1 MKKIFFIG
9 KFNVIM
15 QNVYQVM
22 TKKFDMQICP
32 AEYEILEG
40 MFQMLRPE
48 LVLISTM
55 DFNAKHADIYKL
67 LAEKYSWIPVLS
79 IGKRDELR
87 MFYDLT
93 QTEQFHEVF
102 RPVKISEIIRQ
113 VNQILGI
120 KTDENEGKTGKED
133 VANVKTGPKTIL
145 LIDDSPVQ
153 LRQVRE
159 ILKEKY
165 RVLMASSGLQAMNV
179 LLKETPDLIF
189 LDYDMPV
196 VDGRVTLQKIRENE
210 RSRDIPVVFLTAI
223 NSKEKILAVAPLNP
237 SDYLLKPVNARR
249 ILETARRIMGE

>member
-1 MKKIFFIG
+1 MKKIIFIG

-15 QNVYQVM
+15 QNIYQVM

-32 AEYEILEG
+32 AEYEIVEG
-40 MFQMLRPE
+40 MFQMIHPE
-48 LVLISTM
+48 LVMISTM
-55 DFNAKHADIYKL
+55 DFETRHTDIYKL
-67 LAEKYSWIPVLS
+67 LAEKYQWIPVLS
-79 IGKRDELR
+79 IGKKDELR

-102 RPVKISEIIRQ
+102 RPVKISEIVKQ

-120 KTDENEGKTGKED
+120 KTDEYSGKED
-133 VANVKTGPKTIL
+133 VANVKSGPKTIL

-165 RVLMASSGLQAMNV
+165 RVLMATSGLQAMNV
-179 LLKETPDLIF
+179 LLKEMPDLIF

-196 VDGRVTLQKIRENE
+196 VDGRVTLEKIRANE
-210 RSRDIPVVFLTAI
+210 RSRNIPVVFLTAI
-223 NSKEKILAVAPLNP
+223 NSKEKILAIAPLNP
-237 SDYLLKPVNARR
+237 ADYLLKPVNAKR
-249 ILETARRIMGE
+249 ILETARRITGE

>member
-15 QNVYQVM
+15 QNIYQVM

-32 AEYEILEG
+32 AEYEIVEG
-40 MFQMLRPE
+40 MFQMIHPE
-48 LVLISTM
+48 MVLISTM
-55 DFNAKHADIYKL
+55 DFEAKHADIYKL
-67 LAEKYSWIPVLS
+67 LSEKYRWIPVLS

-87 MFYDLT
+87 MFYDYT
-93 QTEQFHEVF
+93 QTDQFHEVF
-102 RPVKISEIIRQ
+102 RPVRISEIVRQ

-120 KTDENEGKTGKED
+120 KTDEYAGKED
-133 VANVKTGPKTIL
+133 VANVKNGPKTVL

-165 RVLMASSGLQAMNV
+165 RVIMASSGLQAINI

-189 LDYDMPV
+189 LEYDMPV
-196 VDGRVTLQKIRENE
+196 VDGRVTLEKIRANE
-210 RSRDIPVVFLTAI
+210 RSRNIPVVFLTAI

-237 SDYLLKPVNARR
+237 SDYLLKPVNAKR
-249 ILETARRIMGE
+249 ILETAQRITG